1 MDSQEIIRMVQAGS
15 PMNLIIHDLIEE
27 HSLRATFMQRL
38 YKEYKGDVPIRH
50 REYDY
55 NRGEKIDRKL
65 VNDYRGYIVDTLNGY
80 LFGNPIA
87 YSIDKDQYDEDITSY
102 EKSWDL
108 LKMFVRRNSV
118 ADLDAETA
126 KKASICG
133 YGARLIYIDKEG
145 SIRLMNV
152 DPWECI
158 FIKDPSLDEAQY
170 ALRYYPMEHYD
181 ENHVLTTTIRAEWY
195 DDTTYQEFEE
205 NSDGIFVA
213 VGEPKEHLIPGV
225 PLLEFPNNEERLGD
239 FEKVRDLIDSY
250 DILVSDVQSELEEQR
265 LAYLVF
271 AGAEITKATLDDAR
285 KTGAFNMPD
294 ANDKVYYLV
303 KNLSDNVIEN
313 QKTTL
318 RENIHKFSK
327 TVDMSDEKFSGASQS
342 GESRKWKLLAM
353 ENLATI
359 KERKFSR
366 SLRIQ
371 FKLIEDIWQE
381 RREPVLDSTVVWKFS
396 RNLPIEITQEAQ
408 VLAMLNGHISHRTRL
423 NLASFIEDA
432 DTEINQMLQ
441 EAETMIPPPL
451 LTDEEEEV
459 EDEPTE

>member
-1 MDSQEIIRMVQAGS
+1 MD
-15 PMNLIIHDLIEE
+15 
-27 HSLRATFMQRL
+27 
-38 YKEYKGDVPIRH
+38 
-50 REYDY
+50 
-55 NRGEKIDRKL
+55 
-65 VNDYRGYIVDTLNGY
+65 
-80 LFGNPIA
+80 
-87 YSIDKDQYDEDITSY
+87 
-102 EKSWDL
+102 
-108 LKMFVRRNSV
+108 
-118 ADLDAETA
+118 
-126 KKASICG
+126 
-133 YGARLIYIDKEG
+133 
-145 SIRLMNV
+145 
-152 DPWECI
+152 
-158 FIKDPSLDEAQY
+158 
-170 ALRYYPMEHYD
+170 
-181 ENHVLTTTIRAEWY
+181 
-195 DDTTYQEFEE
+195 
-205 NSDGIFVA
+205 
-213 VGEPKEHLIPGV
+213 EPKEHLIPGV

-271 AGAEITKATLDDAR
+271 AGAEITKATIDDAR

-313 QKTTL
+313 QKSTL

-366 SLRIQ
+366 SLRLQ

-408 VLAMLNGHISHRTRL
+408 ILAMLNGHISNKTRL
-423 NLASFIEDA
+423 SLASFIEDA

-441 EAETMIPPPL
+441 EAETLIPPPL
-451 LTDEEEEV
+451 LTDEEEDM

>member
-1 MDSQEIIRMVQAGS
+1 
-15 PMNLIIHDLIEE
+15 
-27 HSLRATFMQRL
+27 
-38 YKEYKGDVPIRH
+38 
-50 REYDY
+50 
-55 NRGEKIDRKL
+55 
-65 VNDYRGYIVDTLNGY
+65 
-80 LFGNPIA
+80 
-87 YSIDKDQYDEDITSY
+87 
-102 EKSWDL
+102 
-108 LKMFVRRNSV
+108 
-118 ADLDAETA
+118 
-126 KKASICG
+126 
-133 YGARLIYIDKEG
+133 
-145 SIRLMNV
+145 
-152 DPWECI
+152 
-158 FIKDPSLDEAQY
+158 
-170 ALRYYPMEHYD
+170 
-181 ENHVLTTTIRAEWY
+181 
-195 DDTTYQEFEE
+195 
-205 NSDGIFVA
+205 
-213 VGEPKEHLIPGV
+213 
-225 PLLEFPNNEERLGD
+225 
-239 FEKVRDLIDSY
+239 
-250 DILVSDVQSELEEQR
+250 
-265 LAYLVF
+265 
-271 AGAEITKATLDDAR
+271 
-285 KTGAFNMPD
+285 MPD

-441 EAETMIPPPL
+441 EAETLIPPPL